1 MQLYSIPI
9 EIERVLD
16 DPTLTDEER
25 ATALEALNYDFDD
38 KVEAIVKF
46 YQKEEADLAHIQG
59 EINRLNRMKKTIST
73 RQEWRKH
80 YLKGNMLSADRR
92 KAGTLLFGATL
103 TLNSLPTVSVTDIDV
118 VPQDF
123 IEVTT
128 TKKVIKKNIIDYL
141 KETGEVP
148 DGIDVQVDSHVRIS
162 TANIEENN
170 RETS

>member
-73 RQEWRKH
+73 RRNGVSITLRVTCYRPIGGRLVLY
-80 YLKGNMLSADRR
+80 YLVQH
-92 KAGTLLFGATL
+92 LL
-103 TLNSLPTVSVTDIDV
+103 
-118 VPQDF
+118 
-123 IEVTT
+123 
-128 TKKVIKKNIIDYL
+128 
-141 KETGEVP
+141 
-148 DGIDVQVDSHVRIS
+148 
-162 TANIEENN
+162 
-170 RETS
+170 